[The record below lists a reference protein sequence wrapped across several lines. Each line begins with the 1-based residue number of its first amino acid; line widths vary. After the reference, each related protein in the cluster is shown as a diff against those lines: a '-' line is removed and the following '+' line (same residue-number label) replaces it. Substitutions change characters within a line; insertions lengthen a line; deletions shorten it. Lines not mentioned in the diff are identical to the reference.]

1 MGSYCRSCSEPSA
14 YEMSSGRKI
23 SVSVQ
28 AETHRASTARGAG
41 EDRGRGDTAQRRA
54 QLQCQS
60 GDGFTARRLDVSAP
74 AKQSRGRQSITQRQ
88 AGQKEVE
95 ASPPP
100 VFISGERGEYFVHR
114 GWKPPE
120 DDTND
125 LMDVLE
131 SFL

>member
-1 MGSYCRSCSEPSA
+1 
-14 YEMSSGRKI
+14 
-23 SVSVQ
+23 
-28 AETHRASTARGAG
+28 
-41 EDRGRGDTAQRRA
+41 
-54 QLQCQS
+54 
-60 GDGFTARRLDVSAP
+60 VSAP
-74 AKQSRGRQSITQRQ
+74 AKQSRGRRSITQRQ

-120 DDTND
+120 DDIND

-131 SFL
+131 SFLRCAFVLKHNLRRVKKNIAARVGGH